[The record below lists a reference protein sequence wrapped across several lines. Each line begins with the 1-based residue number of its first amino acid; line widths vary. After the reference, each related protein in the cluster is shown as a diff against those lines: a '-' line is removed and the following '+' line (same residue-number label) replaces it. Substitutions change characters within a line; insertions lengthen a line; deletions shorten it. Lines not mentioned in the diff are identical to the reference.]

1 MKRQA
6 LYACMTCCPADGEQQ
21 AGVCLACSY
30 HCHEDHDLV
39 ELYTKRNFRCD
50 CGNSKFPHNPC
61 KLLKEKLAENSE
73 NRYNHNF
80 RGVYCT
86 CNRPY
91 PDPEDPNEDEM
102 IQCCLCEDWYHGK
115 HQGGSAPAA
124 EMFSDMICTQ
134 CLPKHEFLAYF
145 VGLAVTAIVEEEA
158 KTKIDNEN
166 SPSKNTQMSSHVA
179 FPPSPAESYMLEEG
193 ASYPTDGV
201 MFITGSPRSGAD
213 SSSVSGTPLLTAFS
227 SGSSKKLCAH
237 QECSR
242 ALPNVSYDLC
252 TEESRITF
260 GTDESSS
267 KTTQDEVK
275 NEEKKVWH
283 QSENIK
289 EMESKE
295 DSKETGA
302 EKSQK
307 SDCKL
312 ISMTKHTL
320 PKGALFFPNSW
331 RQQLCVCENCK
342 ATYKDEGIVFLLDD
356 EDTVN
361 FYEESGKS
369 HQPSSS
375 APVQRELEALS
386 SLDRVVRTEMVHEY
400 NNLSSSLRE
409 YLRKF
414 AESKKVVRDEDIREF
429 FSQLAANKKQKPN
442 SGVQLFCR

>member
-1 MKRQA
+1 MAENAETEESGISMVEVLQEEEERQLNAAAVLGAADDTRCTYDQGYMKRQA

-145 VGLAVTAIVEEEA
+145 VGLAVTAVVEEEA
-158 KTKIDNEN
+158 KTKVDNEN
-166 SPSKNTQMSSHVA
+166 SPSKN
-179 FPPSPAESYMLEEG
+179 
-193 ASYPTDGV
+193 
-201 MFITGSPRSGAD
+201 
-213 SSSVSGTPLLTAFS
+213 
-227 SGSSKKLCAH
+227 
-237 QECSR
+237 
-242 ALPNVSYDLC
+242 
-252 TEESRITF
+252 
-260 GTDESSS
+260 
-267 KTTQDEVK
+267 TQDEVK

-283 QSENIK
+283 QNENMK
-289 EMESKE
+289 ELESKE

-302 EKSQK
+302 EKSKK

-429 FSQLAANKKQKPN
+429 FSQFAANKKQKQN

>member
-1 MKRQA
+1 MAENAETEESGISMVEVLQEEEERQLNAAAVLGAADDTRCTYDQGYMKRQA

-166 SPSKNTQMSSHVA
+166 SPSKNTQ
-179 FPPSPAESYMLEEG
+179 
-193 ASYPTDGV
+193 
-201 MFITGSPRSGAD
+201 
-213 SSSVSGTPLLTAFS
+213 
-227 SGSSKKLCAH
+227 
-237 QECSR
+237 
-242 ALPNVSYDLC
+242 
-252 TEESRITF
+252 EESRITF

>member
-1 MKRQA
+1 MAENAETEESGISMVEVLQEEEERQLNAAAVLGAADDTRCTYDQGYMKRQA

-166 SPSKNTQMSSHVA
+166 SPSKN
-179 FPPSPAESYMLEEG
+179 
-193 ASYPTDGV
+193 
-201 MFITGSPRSGAD
+201 
-213 SSSVSGTPLLTAFS
+213 
-227 SGSSKKLCAH
+227 
-237 QECSR
+237 
-242 ALPNVSYDLC
+242 
-252 TEESRITF
+252 
-260 GTDESSS
+260 
-267 KTTQDEVK
+267 TQDEVK

>member
-1 MKRQA
+1 MAENAEAEESGISMVEVLQEEEERQLNAAAVLGAADDTRCTYDQGYMKRQA
-6 LYACMTCCPADGEQQ
+6 LYACMTCCPADGDHQ

-61 KLLKEKLAENSE
+61 KLLKEKLPENSE
-73 NRYNHNF
+73 NKYNHNF

-115 HQGGSAPAA
+115 HQGGSVPPA
-124 EMFSDMICTQ
+124 EVYGDMICTQ

-145 VGLAVTAIVEEEA
+145 VGLAVTVVEEEE
-158 KTKIDNEN
+158 TKGKVGNEN
-166 SPSKNTQMSSHVA
+166 SPSKNTQEEESKTKVGSEKS
-179 FPPSPAESYMLEEG
+179 PSKNTQEG
-193 ASYPTDGV
+193 KAKTTVD
-201 MFITGSPRSGAD
+201 
-213 SSSVSGTPLLTAFS
+213 
-227 SGSSKKLCAH
+227 
-237 QECSR
+237 
-242 ALPNVSYDLC
+242 
-252 TEESRITF
+252 TEESSI
-260 GTDESSS
+260 

-275 NEEKKVWH
+275 NEEKKVCY
-283 QSENIK
+283 QSENMTESECK
-289 EMESKE
+289 ENM
-295 DSKETGA
+295 KETGA

-307 SDCKL
+307 SECKL
-312 ISMTKHTL
+312 ISMTKHAL
-320 PKGALFFPNSW
+320 PKGALFLPNSW
-331 RQQLCVCENCK
+331 RQQLCVCDSCK
-342 ATYKDEGIVFLLDD
+342 ATYKDEGIIFLLDD

-369 HQPSSS
+369 YQPSSS